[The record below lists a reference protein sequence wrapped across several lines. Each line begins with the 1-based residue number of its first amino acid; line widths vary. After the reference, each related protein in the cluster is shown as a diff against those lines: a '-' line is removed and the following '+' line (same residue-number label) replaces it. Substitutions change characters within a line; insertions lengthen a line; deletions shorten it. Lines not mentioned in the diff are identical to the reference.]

1 MIEMPHLEL
10 STSPSLYA
18 YRTMCR
24 LSVVFWPE
32 YIGQY
37 SKVVLDSRWIKECLE
52 SFILGNTESP
62 QMETSQ
68 NGRENQMKNSS
79 KVNLR
84 TIVVNNALCK
94 NHKSMKCTFQVCR

>member
-1 MIEMPHLEL
+1 
-10 STSPSLYA
+10 
-18 YRTMCR
+18 MCR
-24 LSVVFWPE
+24 LSVVLWPE

-37 SKVVLDSRWIKECLE
+37 SKVALDRRWIKEYLE

-68 NGRENQMKNSS
+68 NERENQMKNSS

-84 TIVVNNALCK
+84 TISCE
-94 NHKSMKCTFQVCR
+94 